1 MVENFNGII
10 YLIVFIVHFL
20 LYAIYA
26 YRLVFDTKS
35 FLDKYGM
42 DHTAAIMTRF
52 LGSFFIGSTLIAIYI
67 LFRGTE
73 GTWTFF
79 NLIFLQNLT
88 ALIINFYSIKINK
101 LGVDDKTSTDS
112 LFHFQT
118 SSIGEITMPGILMIL
133 STILIYGLSDKIYS

>member
-20 LYAIYA
+20 LYAVYA
-26 YRLVFDTKS
+26 YRTVFDTKS
-35 FLDKYGM
+35 FLDKYRM

-73 GTWTFF
+73 GTWLFF

-101 LGVDDKTSTDS
+101 LGVDDKISTDS

-118 SSIGEITMPGILMIL
+118 SSIGEITIPGILTIL

>member
-10 YLIVFIVHFL
+10 YLIIFIVHFL
-20 LYAIYA
+20 IYAVYA
-26 YRLVFDTKS
+26 YRTVFDTKN

-42 DHTAAIMTRF
+42 DHSAALMCRF
-52 LGSFFIGSTLIAIYI
+52 LGSFFIGSILIAIYV
-67 LFRGTE
+67 LFKGTE
-73 GTWTFF
+73 GTWIFF

-112 LFHFQT
+112 LFHFQS
-118 SSIGEITMPGILMIL
+118 SSIGEITIPGILTIL
-133 STILIYGLSDKIYS
+133 SVILCYGLSDKIYI

>member
-79 NLIFLQNLT
+79 NLIFLQNLS
-88 ALIINFYSIKINK
+88 AFIVGFYNTKINK
-101 LGVDDKTSTDS
+101 LGHTDKTSD
-112 LFHFQT
+112 
-118 SSIGEITMPGILMIL
+118 EGIYAPLVLTIL
-133 STILIYGLSDKIYS
+133 SAVLCYGLADKIYI